1 MGFLERLFLLGSIA
15 SFPVV
20 ASVSVQGVVKSG
32 GFPVDSAQV
41 SLALSGISSFSD
53 ASGGFSLESGEETSG
68 MAKRGNGNLNYSIR
82 KGILQV
88 EVSAGV
94 ENLQIHVFDFNG
106 KLLLSDSRRFAAGTH
121 FVDLNRLEKSQSR
134 YLVQIRHKGRSAVML
149 AKSSEKMVDTLV
161 VKKEGFVEKRLVVGL
176 EEKGLTIEL
185 DTIPVASLAK
195 RGAGSSRQTVSRG
208 SEIVAFSYAFENCDS
223 VRVEGLP
230 QGIVARTVV
239 DKKIVEFSGTA
250 TGDEGVYDFRVTT
263 VGGYG
268 EAVKSG
274 QFVIVKPEKKPL
286 WEIEADGYASL
297 NGGTTGGLGGD
308 TVRVSTYA
316 DFKAAVQTK
325 EAKIVLVEGTIRTT
339 DGDGYGLKVASDKT
353 IMGVDSSST
362 IYGGLSISGVRN
374 VIVYN
379 LNIRGTYPNPG
390 PSDGIAVS
398 GKSTNVFLSHL
409 NIWDAED
416 GNLDITGQANYV
428 TVSYVKFWYT
438 LASHPHRLNSLIGS
452 GASDHPEDFGYLKVT
467 YHHCWFGTLVNERM
481 PRVMYGNAHIYNNYY
496 DAAGNLYCIGVG
508 SYGSALIENN
518 YFKNVNNPIHFM
530 YNVYAYILQ
539 RGNQFDNTT
548 GTRDGTSSGGILGE
562 RYITTEPYTLLKDPV
577 TLDSVPYNYETDAVQ
592 NVPARVKSLAGPHDW
607 DSYIE
612 KSF

>member
-1 MGFLERLFLLGSIA
+1 MGCLEKLFLLGTIA
-15 SFPVV
+15 SFPVF

-41 SLALSGISSFSD
+41 SLVLSGISSFSD
-53 ASGGFSLESGEETSG
+53 TLGHFSLERDEEISG
-68 MAKRGNGNLNYSIR
+68 MKERGNGNLNYSIQ
-82 KGILQV
+82 KGILRV
-88 EVSAGV
+88 DVSAGV
-94 ENLQIHVFDFNG
+94 ENLQIHAFDFNG
-106 KLLLSDSRRFAAGTH
+106 KLLFSDSRRLSAGTH
-121 FVDLNRLEKSQSR
+121 SIDLNHLSKSQSR
-134 YLVQIRHKGRSAVML
+134 YLLQIRHGGGRTVVL
-149 AKSSEKMVDTLV
+149 AKSAENMTDTLV
-161 VKKEGFVEKRLVVGL
+161 VKKEGFIEKRLVVGL
-176 EEKGLTIEL
+176 EERGLTVEL
-185 DTIPVASLAK
+185 DTVPVASLMK
-195 RGAGSSRQTVSRG
+195 QGAGSSRQTVSRG
-208 SEIVAFSYAFENCDS
+208 SAIVAFSYAFENCDS

-230 QGIVARTVV
+230 QGITA
-239 DKKIVEFSGTA
+239 KILASEKIVKFSGTA
-250 TGDEGVYDFRVTT
+250 TGDEGVYDFSVTT

-274 QFVIVKPEKKPL
+274 QFVIVEPEKKPL

-297 NGGTTGGLGGD
+297 NGGTTGGAGGD

-316 DFKAAVQTK
+316 DFKAAVQAK

-339 DGDGYGLKVASDKT
+339 DGDGYGLKIASDKT
-353 IMGVDSSST
+353 ILGVDSSST

-416 GNLDITGQANYV
+416 GNLDITGQASYV
-428 TVSYVKFWYT
+428 TVSYVRFWYT
-438 LASHPHRLNSLIGS
+438 MASHPHRLNSLIGS

-496 DAAGNLYCIGVG
+496 EASGNLYCIGVG

-518 YFKNVNNPIHFM
+518 YFKNVNNPIYFM

-548 GTRDGTSSGGILGE
+548 GMRDGTSSGGILGE
-562 RYITTEPYTLLKDPV
+562 RYITTDPYTLLKDPV
-577 TLDSVPYNYETDAVQ
+577 ILDSVPYAYELDGAKD
-592 NVPARVKSLAGPHDW
+592 VPSKVKSLAGPHDW
-607 DSYIE
+607 DLYP
-612 KSF
+612 

>member
-1 MGFLERLFLLGSIA
+1 MGCLEKLCLLVSIVA
-15 SFPVV
+15 IPVF
-20 ASVSVQGVVKSG
+20 ASVSVQGFVKSG
-32 GFPVDSAQV
+32 DFPVDSAHV
-41 SLALSGISSFSD
+41 SLVVSGVSSFSD
-53 ASGGFSLESGEETSG
+53 ASGYFSLERNDETSK
-68 MAKRGNGNLNYSIR
+68 MEKLENGNLKVSFR
-82 KGILQV
+82 QGILQV
-88 EVSAGV
+88 DVAAGV
-94 ENLQIHVFDFNG
+94 EDLQLHAFDFNG
-106 KLLLSDSRRFAAGTH
+106 KLLFSDSRRLFAGTH
-121 FVDLNRLEKSQSR
+121 SVDLNRLAKSQSR
-134 YLVQIRHKGRSAVML
+134 YLLQIQSNGRRAVML
-149 AKSSEKMVDTLV
+149 AKSAEKTLDTLV
-161 VKKEGFVEKRLVVGL
+161 VKKEGFIEKRLAVGL
-176 EEKGLTIEL
+176 EEKGLTVEL
-185 DTIPVASLAK
+185 DTIPVASLMK
-195 RGAGSSRQTVSRG
+195 RGAGSSRQTVAQG
-208 SEIVAFSYAFENCDS
+208 SAIVAFSYAFENCDS

-230 QGIVARTVV
+230 QGIVAKTVASEKV
-239 DKKIVEFSGTA
+239 VEFSGTV
-250 TGDEGVYDFRVTT
+250 TGDAGIYDFRVTT

-274 QFVIVKPEKKPL
+274 QFVVVEPERKLP
-286 WEIEADGYASL
+286 WEIQADGYASL
-297 NGGTTGGLGGD
+297 NGGTTGGSGGD

-316 DFKAAVQTK
+316 YFKAAVQAK

-339 DGDGYGLKVASDKT
+339 DGDGYGLKIASDKT
-353 IMGVDSSST
+353 IMGVDSGST

-390 PSDGIAVS
+390 PSDGIAVN

-416 GNLDITGQANYV
+416 GNLDITGQASYV

-438 LASHPHRLNSLIGS
+438 QESHPHRLNSLIGS

-467 YHHCWFGTLVNERM
+467 YHHCWFSTLVNERM

-496 DAAGNLYCIGVG
+496 DASGNLYCIGVG
-508 SYGSALIENN
+508 SYASALIENN

-562 RYITTEPYTLLKDPV
+562 RYITTDPYTLLKDPV
-577 TLDSVPYNYETDAVQ
+577 TLDSVPYSYGLDAVQ
-592 NVPARVKSLAGPHDW
+592 NVPATVKSLAGPHDW
-607 DSYIE
+607 DSY
-612 KSF
+612 F